1 MTRGDGRELGG
12 NPLTLLLM
20 LVVACIGSQAR
31 PSDDARHIPKAPIA
45 RGASYSKSMPRLQ
58 RYKRL
63 VGGIHCQLF
72 TSFKAEDNMQ
82 PVLAYACGLC
92 LLRFAWAGRLFSCGR
107 IIGSVEVEVACQC
120 LQDWGRLQSL
130 ALCPQLRYGDR
141 KTLRHKEA

>member
-1 MTRGDGRELGG
+1 M
-12 NPLTLLLM
+12 TLLLM

-63 VGGIHCQLF
+63 VGGIHPQLF

-82 PVLAYACGLC
+82 PVLAELTKIREVLFDDESDPC
-92 LLRFAWAGRLFSCGR
+92 AGMCN
-107 IIGSVEVEVACQC
+107 IGCA
-120 LQDWGRLQSL
+120 D
-130 ALCPQLRYGDR
+130 
-141 KTLRHKEA
+141 H